1 MKENQKK
8 AAIVTG
14 ASSGIGKAIAEMLV
28 SLGYEVFGFGREFTT
43 DATTGNFA
51 DDILEGKLAAEDTDG
66 AFHPIVCDLLDT
78 EVLERHIKQI
88 RKQYEI
94 YILVNNAGVGYY
106 GLHEELNAAKI
117 KQMVRT
123 NLELPL
129 ILSNLLLRDL
139 KKSKGYLLQI
149 SSVTALKNSPHGCA
163 YGATKAGLTA
173 FSRSLFEEA
182 RKYGVKVT
190 VIHPDMTQTNLYRN
204 ADFTAAED
212 LQASLCPEDVAEAV
226 HFVLTA
232 RDGMVIPEL
241 TLSPQLHRISKKKP
255 Q

>member
-1 MKENQKK
+1 MNGNQKK

-28 SLGYEVFGFGREFTT
+28 SLGYEVFGFGREFT
-43 DATTGNFA
+43 
-51 DDILEGKLAAEDTDG
+51 AEVS
-66 AFHPIVCDLLDT
+66 FHPVVCDLLDT
-78 EVLERHIKQI
+78 EELERHIKQI

-94 YILVNNAGVGYY
+94 YILINNAGIGYY

-129 ILSNLLLRDL
+129 LLSNLLLRDL

-173 FSRSLFEEA
+173 FSRSLFDEA

-190 VIHPDMTQTNLYRN
+190 VIHPDMTQTKLYRN

-212 LQASLCPEDVAEAV
+212 LQASLLPEDVAEAV
-226 HFVLTA
+226 RTVLAA

-241 TLSPQLHRISKKKP
+241 IHMIIFNVRGLSGLK
-255 Q
+255 